1 MTIGVTTFLSES
13 WTFGRFLVH
22 HAVMRVG
29 AAALLGLV
37 LIHTAPALAQV
48 YRWEDRRGTLHYTNT
63 PERVPESQR
72 PEIDPPVPMPSVS
85 TVPIVP
91 SALVRSVTLT
101 RIPFAPG
108 DAILVSARIGGAG
121 PVTLILDT
129 GADRTMVTPR
139 ALSRIG
145 IAVVSGPRAEV
156 RGVTGTSQGA
166 VVLVPSVEVGEAKV
180 GPLRIIALDADLHKA
195 DGLLGRDFL
204 EHFTLTIDARER
216 MVTLVPK

>member
-1 MTIGVTTFLSES
+1 MARERIGGKLDS
-13 WTFGRFLVH
+13 GLILGDDMCMRLG
-22 HAVMRVG
+22 AVAG
-29 AAALLGLV
+29 LGLV
-37 LIHTAPALAQV
+37 LILPAPALAQV
-48 YRWEDRRGTLHYTNT
+48 YRWEDQRGTVYYTNT

-72 PEIDPPVPMPSVS
+72 PQIDPLAPAPPPPAED
-85 TVPIVP
+85 PIAP
-91 SALVRSVTLT
+91 SALARSGTVT

-129 GADRTMVTPR
+129 GADRTMVAPA
-139 ALSRIG
+139 ALSRLG
-145 IAVVSGPRAEV
+145 IALIEGLRAEV
-156 RGVTGTSQGA
+156 RGVTGTSQGD
-166 VVLVPSVEVGEAKV
+166 VVLVPSLEVGEAKV
-180 GPLRIIALDADLHKA
+180 GPLRIIALDADLKKA